1 MFAQTTLRT
10 TALEGSIINSNPNAT
25 YVYQQDNYTCIP
37 NALADTIIH
46 DLEERKIL
54 LIQKE
59 LYDYKQEVLTEKVN
73 EFYGKNVEMQSEII
87 KLRKDADE
95 WKTKATVRGWQRN
108 SFVIAFI
115 ASMIFIIK

>member
-1 MFAQTTLRT
+1 MFAQNTSRT
-10 TALEGSIINSNPNAT
+10 TALTGNVVGSNPQTINT
-25 YVYQQDNYTCIP
+25 YKKDSVICIP
-37 NALADTIIH
+37 TSLADTIIH

-73 EFYGKNVEMQSEII
+73 EFYGKNVEMQSEIL

-108 SFVIAFI
+108 SFVVAFI

>member
-1 MFAQTTLRT
+1 
-10 TALEGSIINSNPNAT
+10 
-25 YVYQQDNYTCIP
+25 
-37 NALADTIIH
+37 
-46 DLEERKIL
+46 L